1 MPVAGRLMRQ
11 FPENF
16 LRQGGFTQ
24 EQLDAVW
31 KLIQREKSRQRKSAQ
46 RLRRRAS
53 GAPAPI
59 EEEIPQRPIPASPV
73 RLPTGVVPGAIP
85 EDWRPDSTGL
95 MMADQVGLSGADLD
109 RELSQF
115 RDYYL
120 SEGKLKADWNAS
132 FRCWLRNYKPKGSRN
147 GRYETERDRRSREWR
162 EVLDDAKAFASGST

>member
-1 MPVAGRLMRQ
+1 MPVAGCLMRQ
-11 FPENF
+11 FPEDF
-16 LRQGGFTQ
+16 LRQAGVTQ
-24 EQLDAVW
+24 EQLDAAW
-31 KLIQREKSRQRKSAQ
+31 ALLQREKSRERVAKHRAQ
-46 RLRRRAS
+46 GRALCII
-53 GAPAPI
+53 PAPV
-59 EEEIPQRPIPASPV
+59 EKAAPIPSAPRV
-73 RLPTGVVPGAIP
+73 RIPTGVVPGAIP

>member
-1 MPVAGRLMRQ
+1 MIRKFHLETLREAGATEEFIEQCSRIEARALERERKASLRHRRRQGRL
-11 FPENF
+11 
-16 LRQGGFTQ
+16 
-24 EQLDAVW
+24 
-31 KLIQREKSRQRKSAQ
+31 
-46 RLRRRAS
+46 
-53 GAPAPI
+53 PAPV
-59 EEEIPQRPIPASPV
+59 EYKPAPLPSPPKV

-132 FRCWLRNYKPKGSRN
+132 FRCWLRNYKPKG
-147 GRYETERDRRSREWR
+147 GRSGGYPETERDRTSREWR
-162 EVLDDAKAFASGST
+162 EAREELRRAAYSGS

>member
-1 MPVAGRLMRQ
+1 MKHRSVHIDTLRAAGATEEFIAKCLKLEDREAARERSARHRARGRAGV
-11 FPENF
+11 PESPP
-16 LRQGGFTQ
+16 
-24 EQLDAVW
+24 
-31 KLIQREKSRQRKSAQ
+31 ISRVSATVHVPPIRK
-46 RLRRRAS
+46 
-53 GAPAPI
+53 
-59 EEEIPQRPIPASPV
+59 
-73 RLPTGVVPGAIP
+73 PTGVVPGAIP

-132 FRCWLRNYKPKGSRN
+132 FRCWLRNYKPKASRN